1 MRARDKERFAFFEYK
16 TPEAEEVIAKYKA
29 EGLL

>member
-1 MRARDKERFAFFEYK
+1 MRARDKERFAFFEYM
-16 TPEAEEVIAKYKA
+16 TPQAEEVINRVKE